1 MSIETLGEAWN
12 HGWQLHM
19 RCLDEGREGLKHK
32 RRCAYRTELD
42 MQTLVRAVETSRWHK
57 SPLGCDALDAVV
69 VVWR

>member
-1 MSIETLGEAWN
+1 
-12 HGWQLHM
+12 
-19 RCLDEGREGLKHK
+19 
-32 RRCAYRTELD
+32 